1 MRTRS
6 AFTLIE
12 LLVVIAIIAILAA
25 ILFPVFSQAREKARE
40 ISCVSNLKQIGTGF
54 AMYTQDYDE
63 LYPPWTANHCG
74 VYPGG
79 AFDIHYLYNN
89 LVDPYIKNGVNVNTS
104 ELGQVSGL
112 PVDQSTV
119 LRHKQYLC
127 VQLLQFR
134 RYQQL
139 YRRRTSAAYTPF
151 NGPTYAYPAALAAL
165 ARPSETYLIMDGAQL
180 CRPPVAYAVNGSDPN
195 SNGIWGS
202 HQRGSG
208 IKTPA
213 VSASTSTL
221 TPPLWT
227 GKRTSVQ
234 YCDGHVKSTIT
245 TKLVSQKCIMDNG
258 NWRGEAI
265 ADATP
270 LGNAGGRVIGSLSG
284 ALVMNRRPVSKT

>member
-1 MRTRS
+1 MRNRS

-25 ILFPVFSQAREKARE
+25 ILFPVFAQAREKARQTA
-40 ISCVSNLKQIGTGF
+40 CVSNLKQIGTGF
-54 AMYTQDYDE
+54 TMYTQDYDE
-63 LYPPWTANHCG
+63 QYPPWTANQCG
-74 VYPGG
+74 KYPGG

-104 ELGQVSGL
+104 ELGQVWACPSTKAQFSAVSNTYAYNYYSIGGTSNCTGVGL
-112 PVDQSTV
+112 
-119 LRHKQYLC
+119 
-127 VQLLQFR
+127 
-134 RYQQL
+134 
-139 YRRRTSAAYTPF
+139 SAAYTPF
-151 NGPTYAYPAALAAL
+151 NGSTYAYPAQLSAL

-180 CRPPVAYAVNGSDPN
+180 CRPPVAYAANGRDPN

-208 IKTPA
+208 IKSPA

-234 YCDGHVKSTIT
+234 YCDGHVKAIVT

-258 NWRGEAI
+258 NWRGEAL

-270 LGNAGGRVIGSLSG
+270 LGNAGWARDW
-284 ALVMNRRPVSKT
+284 